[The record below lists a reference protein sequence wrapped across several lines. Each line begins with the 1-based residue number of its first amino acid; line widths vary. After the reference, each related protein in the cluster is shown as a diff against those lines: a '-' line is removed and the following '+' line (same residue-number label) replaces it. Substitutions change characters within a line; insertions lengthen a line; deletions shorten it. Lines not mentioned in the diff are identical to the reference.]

1 MAYLRIP
8 ESTIATS
15 MSGLL
20 GKAVGSVVSAAQS
33 SLFTIQSDLT
43 TAEQKH
49 KSAVSNVNSK
59 IALYNSEIAVGKTGH
74 DLESEKAE
82 IESLKKSIQKDTDDF
97 NKQISAAEKKLSNIE
112 RQMSAVDKQVT
123 VIKKLVKTLKVPLKA
138 LKITVTVL
146 KALPMP
152 QMYLVVSVTVLY
164 SDLLEMTMELIKQA
178 EELCSALESVCE
190 MLPAQLDSVKQLISD
205 LRSWIA
211 TLKISVVFDDLQ
223 EEDREALEK
232 AGLVDTIT
240 GENLISKVA
249 GSGGFGGG
257 AGSSLGNG
265 GGSSNGSDRITLAM
279 GSCSKDCYNVNY
291 LQESK
296 KLQKALDSVEFQNK
310 LRIAQT
316 GSIIEVSDSGLGTW
330 LNTEDVVEGLTDGV
344 ASRGSNGN
352 DGGIGVI
359 PDVRV
364 GENSTNSNGMSG
376 SVTGVRS
383 DENSTNSNRVSG
395 SVNITGSL
403 TPVIQ
408 IRLLGDENTT
418 FEDLRGKSGVI
429 SFDSSKRDQFV
440 GRLADTLDKLKLS
453 TELKDKISDLVQ
465 SLKREEG
472 NSENS
477 LTGTYN
483 HIASD
488 GRTYNI
494 VLREDTKYSQLAL
507 RHYAEVLDDTGTVV
521 LQGPVTFSLDKDILL
536 EDAKARLEQVIQ

>member
-49 KSAVSNVNSK
+49 KSAVSSVNSK
-59 IALYNSEIAVGKTGH
+59 IALYNSEIATGKTGH

-82 IESLKKSIQKDTDDF
+82 IESLKKSIQKDTEDF
-97 NKQISAAEKKLSNIE
+97 NKQISTAEKKLNNIE

-123 VIKKLVKTLKVPLKA
+123 VIKKLVKTLKVPLTA
-138 LKITVTVL
+138 LKVTVKVL

-211 TLKISVVFDDLQ
+211 TLKISAVFDDLQ
-223 EEDREALEK
+223 EEDREVLEK

-240 GENLISKVA
+240 GENLIGKVA

-257 AGSSLGNG
+257 GSSA
-265 GGSSNGSDRITLAM
+265 NGSDRITLAI
-279 GSCSKDCYNVNY
+279 GSCSKDCLNVNY

-310 LRIAQT
+310 LRTTRT
-316 GSIIEVSDSGLGTW
+316 GSLIEISDLEAGKWLGSEDTSNTVGSLDSGNVVLTGTGD
-330 LNTEDVVEGLTDGV
+330 NYENNGV
-344 ASRGSNGN
+344 ASRGNGN
-352 DGGIGVI
+352 TTGSAS
-359 PDVRV
+359 RV
-364 GENSTNSNGMSG
+364 VDS
-376 SVTGVRS
+376 
-383 DENSTNSNRVSG
+383 
-395 SVNITGSL
+395 TGSL
-403 TPVIQ
+403 TPVIG
-408 IRLLGDENTT
+408 IKLLGDENTA
-418 FEDLRGKSGVI
+418 FEDLRGESGVI

-453 TELKDKISDLVQ
+453 AELKDKISELVQ
-465 SLKREEG
+465 SLKQEEG
-472 NSENS
+472 SSDNS
-477 LTGTYN
+477 LTGTYSY
-483 HIASD
+483 IASD
-488 GRTYNI
+488 GRTYSI

-536 EDAKARLEQVIQ
+536 EDAKSRLEQVIQ

>member
-20 GKAVGSVVSAAQS
+20 GKAVGSVVSTAQS

-49 KSAVSNVNSK
+49 KAAVSNVNSK

-74 DLESEKAE
+74 DLKGEKAE

-123 VIKKLVKTLKVPLKA
+123 TIKKLVKTLKAPLKA
-138 LKITVTVL
+138 LKVTVKVL

-190 MLPAQLDSVKQLISD
+190 MLPAQLSYVKQLISD
-205 LRSWIA
+205 LRSWIV
-211 TLKISVVFDDLQ
+211 TLKISAIFDDLQ
-223 EEDREALEK
+223 EGDRETLEE
-232 AGLVDTIT
+232 AGLVDSIT
-240 GENLISKVA
+240 GENLVSKVA
-249 GSGGFGGG
+249 GSGGFGEG
-257 AGSSLGNG
+257 AGSYSNNSTGNG
-265 GGSSNGSDRITLAM
+265 NGSDRITLAI
-279 GSCSKDCYNVNY
+279 GSCSKDCTNVNY

-310 LRIAQT
+310 LRTSQT
-316 GSIIEVSDSGLGTW
+316 GSVIEVSDSELGTW
-330 LNTEDVVEGLTDGV
+330 IGSNNSDTVESGNVSNLSSRKESDSTFGTNLENSAGTVDSSGGDTDGGLT
-344 ASRGSNGN
+344 
-352 DGGIGVI
+352 
-359 PDVRV
+359 P
-364 GENSTNSNGMSG
+364 T
-376 SVTGVRS
+376 
-383 DENSTNSNRVSG
+383 
-395 SVNITGSL
+395 
-403 TPVIQ
+403 
-408 IRLLGDENTT
+408 IRIKLLGDENVN
-418 FEDLRGKSGVI
+418 FKDLRGESGVI
-429 SFDSSKRDQFV
+429 SFDSGKRDQFV

-453 TELKDKISDLVQ
+453 AELKDKIGSLVQ
-465 SLKREEG
+465 SLKQEEG
-472 NSENS
+472 SS
-477 LTGTYN
+477 SDTLSGTCNY
-483 HIASD
+483 IASD
-488 GRTYNI
+488 GRSYSI

-521 LQGPVTFSLDKDILL
+521 LRGPVTFSLDKDILL
-536 EDAKARLEQVIQ
+536 EDAKSRLEQVIQ

>member
-20 GKAVGSVVSAAQS
+20 GKAVGSVVSTAQS
-33 SLFTIQSDLT
+33 SLFNIQSDLT

-49 KSAVSNVNSK
+49 KAAVSNVNSK

-112 RQMSAVDKQVT
+112 RQMSTVDKQVT
-123 VIKKLVKTLKVPLKA
+123 TIKKLVKTLKAPLKA
-138 LKITVTVL
+138 LKVTVTVL

-190 MLPAQLDSVKQLISD
+190 MLPAQLNYVKQLISD

-211 TLKISVVFDDLQ
+211 TLKVSAVFDDLQ
-223 EEDREALEK
+223 EGDRETLEE
-232 AGLVDTIT
+232 AGLVDSIT
-240 GENLISKVA
+240 GESLVSKIA
-249 GSGGFGGG
+249 GSGGFGAG
-257 AGSSLGNG
+257 AGSYSNSSSTGN
-265 GGSSNGSDRITLAM
+265 SNGSDRITLPI
-279 GSCSKDCYNVNY
+279 GSCSKDCTNVNY

-310 LRIAQT
+310 LRTAQT
-316 GSIIEVSDSGLGTW
+316 GSVIEVSDSGLGTW
-330 LNTEDVVEGLTDGV
+330 LDSSSEDVNE
-344 ASRGSNGN
+344 SNGEVDISDTDSSSTDSGAFGTN
-352 DGGIGVI
+352 LKSNTNAVSSDSNVVDNQVRIG
-359 PDVRV
+359 D
-364 GENSTNSNGMSG
+364 NK
-376 SVTGVRS
+376 
-383 DENSTNSNRVSG
+383 
-395 SVNITGSL
+395 L
-403 TPVIQ
+403 TPTVQ
-408 IRLLGDENTT
+408 IKLLGDENVN
-418 FEDLRGKSGVI
+418 FKNLKGESGVI

-440 GRLADTLDKLKLS
+440 GRLADTLDSLKLS
-453 TELKDKISDLVQ
+453 AELKDRIDSLVQ
-465 SLKREEG
+465 SLKQEEG
-472 NSENS
+472 SSGSNT

-483 HIASD
+483 YIASN
-488 GRTYNI
+488 GRSYSI

-521 LQGPVTFSLDKDILL
+521 LQGPVTFSLNKDILL
-536 EDAKARLEQVIQ
+536 EDAKSRLEQVIQ

>member
-211 TLKISVVFDDLQ
+211 TLKISAVFDDLQ

-310 LRIAQT
+310 LRTAQT

-344 ASRGSNGN
+344 ASKGSNGN

-364 GENSTNSNGMSG
+364 G
-376 SVTGVRS
+376 
-383 DENSTNSNRVSG
+383 ENSTNSNRVSG

>member
-49 KSAVSNVNSK
+49 KAAVSNVNSK

-97 NKQISAAEKKLSNIE
+97 NKQISAAEKKLNNIE

-138 LKITVTVL
+138 LKVTVTVL

-211 TLKISVVFDDLQ
+211 TLKISAVFDDLQ
-223 EEDREALEK
+223 EGDREVLEK
-232 AGLVDTIT
+232 AGLVDSIT
-240 GENLISKVA
+240 GENLVSKVA

-257 AGSSLGNG
+257 TGGSFGNG
-265 GGSSNGSDRITLAM
+265 TSDINGNGSDRITLAI
-279 GSCSKDCYNVNY
+279 GSCSRDCSNVEY

-310 LRIAQT
+310 LRTAQT
-316 GSIIEVSDSGLGTW
+316 GSVIEVSDSELGTW
-330 LNTEDVVEGLTDGV
+330 LETGSEGV
-344 ASRGSNGN
+344 
-352 DGGIGVI
+352 
-359 PDVRV
+359 
-364 GENSTNSNGMSG
+364 
-376 SVTGVRS
+376 
-383 DENSTNSNRVSG
+383 VSG
-395 SVNITGSL
+395 NGGSDNAQGSENFTGNVNTDDTTLTGNVVDKSKSNL
-403 TPVIQ
+403 IPVIQ
-408 IRLLGDENTT
+408 VRLLGDENVN
-418 FEDLRGKSGVI
+418 FEDLRNNSGVI
-429 SFDSSKRDQFV
+429 SFDSSKRDLFV

-453 TELKDKISDLVQ
+453 TELKDKIDSLVQ
-465 SLKREEG
+465 ELRYEEKG
-472 NSENS
+472 SDNS
-477 LTGTYN
+477 LTGTYSY
-483 HIASD
+483 IASD
-488 GRTYNI
+488 GRNYSI

-536 EDAKARLEQVIQ
+536 EDAKSRLEQVIQ